1 MRCRLIVPQII
12 SFYTRFSLSNHKF
25 TSLSNPAT
33 FVCHIRLIVCET
45 QIGAKSFD
53 RTSHCFI
60 ILSDHKS
67 KFFSNPSIFV
77 YRTSSICLSA
87 PNRRRSYVCALM
99 SALLCRRSIVGRSFD
114 GSPLFPLQSRSFSL
128 WSTKSLNGCHPTS
141 FVSTLPKLN
150 SS

>member
-1 MRCRLIVPQII
+1 IV

-33 FVCHIRLIVCET
+33 FICHIRLIVCET

-53 RTSHCFI
+53 HTSHCFI

-87 PNRRRSYVCALM
+87 PNRLRSYVGALMSTLLCLRSYVCALM
-99 SALLCRRSIVGRSFD
+99 SALLCLRSYVGALLSGALLMGHRIFIH
-114 GSPLFPLQSRSFSL
+114 LFN
-128 WSTKSLNGCHPTS
+128 KMA
-141 FVSTLPKLN
+141 
-150 SS
+150 

>member
-1 MRCRLIVPQII
+1 MRCRLIVPSIF

-33 FVCHIRLIVCET
+33 FVCHIHLIVCET

-87 PNRRRSYVCALM
+87 PNRQRSYVCALM
-99 SALLCRRSIVGRSFD
+99 SALLCLRSFVCALLSCAILT
-114 GSPLFPLQSRSFSL
+114 G
-128 WSTKSLNGCHPTS
+128 H
-141 FVSTLPKLN
+141 TLHLACT
-150 SS
+150 